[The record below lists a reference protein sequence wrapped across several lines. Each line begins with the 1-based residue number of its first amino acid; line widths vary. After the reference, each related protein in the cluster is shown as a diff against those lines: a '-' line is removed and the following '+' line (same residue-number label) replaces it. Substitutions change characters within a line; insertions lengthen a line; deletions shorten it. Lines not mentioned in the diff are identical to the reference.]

1 VVTVILAPVRP
12 GIIFTAMH
20 RTLSG
25 LLLFVLAT
33 GGRARAESNEYTV
46 LVREGLP
53 ATFEVPFSVPY
64 AGLVVID
71 AEWKGTRLLF
81 FGVEGPGG
89 VEIARRS
96 GPSPQRL
103 DVTVEDARVAAGTRW
118 KLTVKALAARG
129 EAEGTVRISVPDA
142 PEVVARREAERHPPP
157 PPPPPPP
164 AWAVPAAMPEGTP
177 PEIAR
182 VFAGLESYRSAVW
195 PPDGGPPDACGW
207 QQDFLRFATT
217 ARERLGDSGAARDVP
232 TFRYFG
238 RMGAAVRSVEELR
251 ASRDPLL
258 AGPVPADPVERRT
271 WLVER
276 KELIRPIE
284 RALDEL
290 TELLRGGHAPA
301 LEDERWV
308 PRLNACL
315 TACERFFDAR
325 VRLGDAPSAPN
336 RELAEAQW
344 DRIRAAGRVLD
355 ALAALA
361 PPP

>member
-1 VVTVILAPVRP
+1 MRRL
-12 GIIFTAMH
+12 
-20 RTLSG
+20 LSG
-25 LLLFVLAT
+25 LLLFVIAM
-33 GGRARAESNEYTV
+33 GGRARADSNAYTV
-46 LVREGLP
+46 VVREGLP
-53 ATFEVPFSVPY
+53 ATFEIPFSVPY
-64 AGLVVID
+64 AGIVVID
-71 AEWKGTRLLF
+71 AEWKGPRLLF

-89 VEIARRS
+89 VAIARRS

-103 DVTVEDARVAAGTRW
+103 DVTVDDGRAAAGASW

-129 EAEGTVRISVPDA
+129 EAAGTVRISVPDA
-142 PEVVARREAERHPPP
+142 PDVVARREAERHPPP

-164 AWAVPAAMPEGTP
+164 AWAVAAAMPEGTA

-182 VFAGLESYRSAVW
+182 VFTALESYRSVVW

-207 QQDFLRFATT
+207 QQDLLRYATT
-217 ARERLGDSGAARDVP
+217 VRDRLAETDAARDVP

-238 RMGAAVRSVEELR
+238 RVGAAVRNVEELR
-251 ASRDPLL
+251 VSRDPIL
-258 AGPVPADPVERRT
+258 AGPVPTDPTKRRG

-276 KELIRPIE
+276 NEQIRPIE
-284 RALDEL
+284 RSLDEL

-308 PRLNACL
+308 ARLNACL
-315 TACERFFDAR
+315 TACERFFDER
-325 VRLGDAPSAPN
+325 VRLGDVPSASN

-344 DRIRAAGRVLD
+344 ARIRAAGRVLD
-355 ALAALA
+355 AFAHLV